1 MGSRFIYLIRH
12 GQYVHA
18 KDEGELTHN
27 GEEQAILTGKML
39 AFLPINVVHTSSSL
53 RAVQTAAHIMAQIG
67 DLSAV
72 PNDLLREC
80 VPAIPTSLARF
91 YEANPRRH
99 SPTPEEVSECS
110 ERLDLVYDLFF
121 TGTDG
126 EDSYEL
132 IVSHGN
138 VIRYM
143 ITRALGVSPEVWVKL
158 AIYNCGVS
166 LSVVDHTHSASL
178 ITHNEVAHLPFE
190 LRTHS

>member
-18 KDEGELTHN
+18 KEEGELTHI

-39 AFLPINVVHTSSSL
+39 ANLPIDAVHTSSSL
-53 RAVQTAAHIMAQIG
+53 RAVQTTAHILAQLG
-67 DLSAV
+67 DLKAM
-72 PNDLLREC
+72 PNDLLKEC

-99 SPTPEEVSECS
+99 SPTEDEVADCS

-126 EDSYEL
+126 QDSYEL

-143 ITRALGVSPEVWVKL
+143 ITRVLGVAPEAWVKM
-158 AIYNCGVS
+158 AIYNCGIS
-166 LSVVDHTHSASL
+166 LIVVDHTHSASL